1 MNINDEKC
9 ISIHIWPYIL
19 QLIYIALIVTTFK
32 PIIWAVCLNWRPP
45 ICWSQGTMPV
55 PPHGMP
61 QRTATTNAGGQ
72 RRCCKQ
78 RRVGAWE
85 FSTWKW
91 REVRIWHGKRPWWDL
106 KELVSCIG
114 ILRETDGQVSFFR
127 FCFFLRSLVE
137 SSWVCWFFGVAG
149 QDENI
154 TTACFYHSTINKPR
168 KDNFDEEPK
177 QIQTFSV
184 FSLEYNGT
192 SWTKKLTA
200 SYNKGHLLLPLRAA
214 GGGRR
219 YLGSCPVTWI
229 RNRRNFHQ

>member
-9 ISIHIWPYIL
+9 TSIHIYDRIYFTTYIHCSHCDHL
-19 QLIYIALIVTTFK
+19 QT
-32 PIIWAVCLNWRPP
+32 IWAVCLNWRPP

-91 REVRIWHGKRPWWDL
+91 REVRIWHGKRPWDL
-106 KELVSCIG
+106 NKLIFFLIIMKLCYSFLLLLELVSCIG

-137 SSWVCWFFGVAG
+137 SSWVCSFFGVAA
-149 QDENI
+149 QYENI
-154 TTACFYHSTINKPR
+154 TAACFYHSTINKPR
-168 KDNFDEEPK
+168 KDNFDEEP
-177 QIQTFSV
+177 QANTNV
-184 FSLEYNGT
+184 FSFFFGIK
-192 SWTKKLTA
+192 W
-200 SYNKGHLLLPLRAA
+200 HR
-214 GGGRR
+214 
-219 YLGSCPVTWI
+219 
-229 RNRRNFHQ
+229 FF